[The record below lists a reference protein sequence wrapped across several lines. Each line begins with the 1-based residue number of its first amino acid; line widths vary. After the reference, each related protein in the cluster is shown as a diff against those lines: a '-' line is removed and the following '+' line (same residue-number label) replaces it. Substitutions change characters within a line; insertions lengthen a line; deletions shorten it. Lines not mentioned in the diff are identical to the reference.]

1 MITESIKALW
11 AKTDNENNWHSLL
24 YHLIDSGKVA
34 EALWKHYL
42 SESFKKNFSTLFE
55 LTEVESCNLTSYW
68 VSLHDIGKA
77 GPAFQ
82 RKFSSHV
89 EILVRA
95 GYSFPKVLS
104 KEYGYHGLASTW
116 ILQNFFQND
125 LNYPPRFSNA
135 LSIILGGHHGEFP
148 SNTDILDSTYKTD
161 HLGDNFWA
169 AQRNEIL
176 KILEISFEPP
186 KKITFPRER
195 EKLNPI
201 LTILAGLTTTA
212 DWIASNEKYF
222 PYFNRIFNLDFYIE
236 ESEKRAR
243 HALIDIG
250 FGGWQAD
257 GEPKK
262 FSELFPEFNPNS
274 VQKAFITSV
283 KEIQSPFM
291 LILEAPTGSG
301 KTEAAFY
308 LADQVIQKEKK
319 AGFYI
324 AMPTQAT
331 SNQMYERTV
340 SFLSKR
346 YPGSKLDVHLVHGAS
361 ILSDFIKRTHFSGIN
376 QDNSSELSNIT
387 SQEWFLPRKR
397 TLLAP
402 FGIGTV
408 DQTFLSVM
416 RSKHFFLRLF
426 GLSHKIIIFDEVHAY
441 DVYMVEIFKR
451 LLSWLRAVNSSV
463 VILSATLPHKSRL
476 ELIHAFG
483 GEIDNFSDQ
492 KFPRLTT
499 VTPLISKIQTIGNPT
514 NRNIKL
520 IHILDHQIEEVILE
534 NCKTGG
540 NIAIICNRIA
550 RVQELYER
558 LIKVVSKNSITV
570 FHSRFPYC
578 WRSVIEEKIKT
589 NYGKVENFRPKL
601 SIVIATQVIEQ
612 SLDID
617 FDLLISDLAPIDL
630 LIQRIGRLQRHKN
643 LDILR
648 PENFKQP
655 KMVLIQP
662 LLQTNGM
669 PDFGKDQWV
678 YQKYIMERT
687 YFALKEKS
695 EFVLPKETDILIN
708 EVYSEEKSDIIPD
721 HLWESIREDFHL
733 MDNKETD
740 EAIKASNQLI
750 PDFST
755 NFLGRENTPFSD
767 EHDPQ
772 SYSIIQTLTRNSPPS
787 VQIICLLRT
796 RDGVVTLFNQQ
807 SIDMEIEPDFET
819 TKSLLK
825 SSLSITNQNL
835 VRILLSAQLHQPWK
849 KSAILRTKLPV
860 IFSDYKAIIGNYLL
874 TLNPEYGLTITSI
887 S

>member
-1 MITESIKALW
+1 MIPESVKLLW
-11 AKTDNENNWHSLL
+11 AKTDKENNWHSLL

-42 SESFKKNFSTLFE
+42 SGSFKRSFNNLFE
-55 LTEVESCNLTSYW
+55 LTDVESCNLVSYW

-82 RKFSSHV
+82 KKYSSHV
-89 EILVRA
+89 EILKNA
-95 GYSFPKVLS
+95 GYSFPNVLS

-116 ILQNFFQND
+116 ILRDYFQRD
-125 LNYPPRFSNA
+125 LNYPPRFSNSLA
-135 LSIILGGHHGEFP
+135 IILGGHHGEFP
-148 SNTDILDSTYKTD
+148 SNMDIMDSTYKTD

-186 KKITFPRER
+186 KTITFPRER
-195 EKLNPI
+195 EKINPI

-222 PYFNRIFNLDFYIE
+222 SYFNRSFNLDYYIE

-243 HALIDIG
+243 HALMDVG
-250 FGGWQAD
+250 FGGWQAKGD
-257 GEPKK
+257 PKK
-262 FSELFPEFNPNS
+262 FSELFPGFIPNS
-274 VQKAFITSV
+274 IQEAFIQST
-283 KEIQSPFM
+283 EELQSPFL

-308 LADQVIQKEKK
+308 VTDQIIQKEKK

-346 YPGSKLDVHLVHGAS
+346 YPAEKLDVHLVHGAS
-361 ILSDFIKRTHFSGIN
+361 ILSDFANRAHFTGIN

-451 LLSWLRAVNSSV
+451 LLSWLRAVNTSV
-463 VILSATLPHKSRL
+463 VILSATLPQKSRL
-476 ELIHAFG
+476 ELIQAFG
-483 GEIDNFSDQ
+483 GEIENFSDQ

-499 VTPLISKIQTIGNPT
+499 VVPPLTKIQTVGNPI
-514 NRNIKL
+514 NRVVKIN
-520 IHILDHQIEEVILE
+520 HILDQEIEKIILE
-534 NCKTGG
+534 TSTSRG

-558 LIKVVSKNSITV
+558 LIKVFPKDFITV

-578 WRSVIEEKIKT
+578 WRSVIEEKVKR
-589 NYGKVENFRPKL
+589 NYGKDENCRPKF

-630 LIQRIGRLQRHKN
+630 LIQRIGRLQRHNN
-643 LDILR
+643 LDSLR
-648 PENFKQP
+648 PENLKQP
-655 KMVLIQP
+655 EIVLIQP
-662 LLQTNGM
+662 ILQTNGM

-678 YQKYIMERT
+678 YQKYILERT
-687 YFALKEKS
+687 YFAVKDKN

-733 MDNKETD
+733 MDNKETS

-750 PDFST
+750 PDYST
-755 NFLGRENTPFSD
+755 NFLGRSDNPFSD

-772 SYSIIQTLTRNSPPS
+772 SFSIIQTLTRNSPPS
-787 VQIICLLRT
+787 VQIICLLQT
-796 RDGVVTLFNQQ
+796 QDGLVTLYNEQPF
-807 SIDMEIEPDFET
+807 DMEIEPDFET
-819 TKSLLK
+819 TKNLLK

-835 VRILLSAQLHQPWK
+835 VRILLGAQSHQPWR

-860 IFSDYKAIIGNYLL
+860 IFSNYQAIIGNFLL
-874 TLNPEYGLTITSI
+874 TLHPEYGLSITSI